1 MHRAS
6 QKFSAS
12 AALTALVL
20 AAGCQGE
27 PPKVEAPKPPLVLFT
42 QPVSREVNDYEEF
55 IGTTEAVRT
64 VEIRARVSGYLE
76 KIHFEDGSEVAQGT
90 PLVDIDDRMYKAE
103 LDRANASIA
112 QAVAH
117 MKRLDADRR
126 RANGLM
132 SKGALSREEFD
143 KTVGDFEESEAAIS
157 ITRAAK
163 DLAELNLSYTR
174 VEAPISGRLSRRMV
188 DPGNLVKAD
197 ETALTTIV
205 SLDPI
210 FANFDIDERT
220 LLRIRRL
227 ISEGKIQSRQERALV
242 VDIGLADED
251 GFPHKGTIDFTDNRL
266 DSGTGTLR
274 VRAVVANPKPRI
286 FSPGLFVRIRL
297 PIGTPYKATLITEQA
312 LGTDQGRKYVYV
324 VNDKGEVEYRPV
336 KIGLLDQGLRV
347 VSEGLAMGDRVIIS
361 GLQRVKPG
369 LKVEAKE
376 APAAQAG
383 AVAQAD
389 GKHPQ
394 VATVKTT
401 APATAETPKPSPIL
415 PTAASA
421 DEAKDPGPKADAAKT
436 PVVPP
441 AAGPAV
447 ARGADATKRSGE

>member
-6 QKFSAS
+6 QKLAVVTLAA
-12 AALTALVL
+12 AALV
-20 AAGCQGE
+20 AGCQGE
-27 PPKVEAPKPPLVLFT
+27 PPKVEAPKPPLVLYT
-42 QPVSREVNDYEEF
+42 QPVSREVSDYEEF

-76 KIHFEDGSEVAQGT
+76 KIHFEDGSEVPQGT

-143 KTVGDFEESEAAIS
+143 KTVGDFEESEAAIG
-157 ITRAAK
+157 IMRAMK
-163 DLAELNLSYTR
+163 ELAELNLSYTR

-227 ISEGKIQSRQERALV
+227 ISEGKIQSRQERTLM
-242 VDIGLADED
+242 VDIGLADEE
-251 GFPHKGTIDFTDNRL
+251 GFPHKGKVDFTDNRL

-274 VRAVVANPKPRI
+274 VRAIVDNPKPRI
-286 FSPGLFVRIRL
+286 FSPGLFVRIRV
-297 PIGTPYKATLITEQA
+297 PIGIPYKATLITEQA
-312 LGTDQGRKYVYV
+312 LGTDQGRKFVYV

-336 KIGLLDQGLRV
+336 KTGLLDQGLRV
-347 VSEGLAMGDRVIIS
+347 VSEGLALGDHVIIS

-369 LKVEAKE
+369 LTVEAKE

-383 AVAQAD
+383 AVAQAE
-389 GKHPQ
+389 GMPAPAQ
-394 VATVKTT
+394 AATTVPTTATAPSTAAVDVKATGPNADAEKVKAAPPA
-401 APATAETPKPSPIL
+401 APATAAARPA
-415 PTAASA
+415 PT
-421 DEAKDPGPKADAAKT
+421 
-436 PVVPP
+436 
-441 AAGPAV
+441 V
-447 ARGADATKRSGE
+447 ARGSDTSKRPGE